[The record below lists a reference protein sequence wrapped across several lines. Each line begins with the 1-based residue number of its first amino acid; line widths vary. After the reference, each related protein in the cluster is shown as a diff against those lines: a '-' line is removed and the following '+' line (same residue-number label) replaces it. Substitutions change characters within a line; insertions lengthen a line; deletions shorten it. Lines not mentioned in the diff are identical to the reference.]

1 MKVTLFTT
9 SGCHLCEEAEAM
21 LRHLQQALNTD
32 INIDIA
38 TVDIAE
44 SEKLMAK
51 YGLRIPVIQASDGRE
66 LGWPFSIDELVSF
79 LRASKHPGSGH

>member
-21 LRHLQQALNTD
+21 LLHLRQELKLN
-32 INIDIA
+32 IA

-44 SEKLMAK
+44 SDKLMGK
-51 YGLRIPVIQASDGRE
+51 YGLRIPVILATDGGE

-79 LRASKHPGSGH
+79 LRASKHRRSAP